1 MPGSVSPD
9 AFLLPKPRLAQMA
22 TELRNG
28 PTCTGHSESKSV
40 SRGPVSII
48 GETLLMN
55 ASSSREAAVWPAG
68 RSSPRALSQNRVL
81 GMAMA
86 LPLWPP
92 EPLLSL
98 FRPRFQSPLR
108 LFTLRHVMASNPGLL
123 IRQWPCPVT
132 AGFQIDDARSPFFS
146 FQVTTA
152 FLFRQWTGS
161 GPAAISPVQAG
172 GLAHP
177 RWSWDLQSAPK
188 DPLAFRSAQVPVPQ
202 NNTHDQTA
210 GWESVRH
217 QTTCRFK

>member
-1 MPGSVSPD
+1 
-9 AFLLPKPRLAQMA
+9 
-22 TELRNG
+22 
-28 PTCTGHSESKSV
+28 
-40 SRGPVSII
+40 
-48 GETLLMN
+48 MN

-68 RSSPRALSQNRVL
+68 PRRRGRYLGTVSS
-81 GMAMA
+81 GMTMP

-98 FRPRFQSPLR
+98 FRP
-108 LFTLRHVMASNPGLL
+108 TLPVAPCASSRCHMPCALNPGPL

-132 AGFQIDDARSPFFS
+132 AGFRIDDARSPFFS
-146 FQVTTA
+146 LQVTTA

-172 GLAHP
+172 GLAHL

-202 NNTHDQTA
+202 NNTHTIKLPDEET
-210 GWESVRH
+210 VRH